1 MSKKVLA
8 GTWPNF
14 ATITNIV
21 YTCIYLLCVFLSKV
35 IVIRKCLEDVR
46 QYVLCTKLTTP
57 TILCT
62 NIALELPVVHKDM

>member
-14 ATITNIV
+14 ATTTNIV
-21 YTCIYLLCVFLSKV
+21 YTYIYILCVFLSKV
-35 IVIRKCLEDVR
+35 SIKGKCLEDVR
-46 QYVLCTKLTTP
+46 QYILRTKLTTP

-62 NIALELPVVHKDM
+62 NIALELPVMHKDM